1 MMISDLMRMILSNEY
16 DLTVWRTSSILRIS
30 DWMSSRLALKFSR
43 VCGKK
48 NCQVF
53 SSLEKAGEGKG
64 TVKFLRKQASY
75 VLNADLQVGHVGFEI
90 LCHFVS
96 LVSK

>member
-1 MMISDLMRMILSNEY
+1 MISDLMKMILSNEY

-43 VCGKK
+43 VCGRKELASFLK
-48 NCQVF
+48 SRKSGRRNKQ
-53 SSLEKAGEGKG
+53 S
-64 TVKFLRKQASY
+64 KFLKKQTSY